1 MMFYILCAMSS
12 TNKKSLKRGLTPS
25 RKNRRHQS
33 RQARRLAESRRL
45 DALDEMSTRCRR
57 AIALASLLEACGQ
70 SPGAEPLAADMVTE
84 VGGLIRVE
92 VRAMQALLE
101 TFWREA
107 AQ

>member
-1 MMFYILCAMSS
+1 MVQRRKKTLK
-12 TNKKSLKRGLTPS
+12 TNLTPS

>member
-1 MMFYILCAMSS
+1 MSKQS
-12 TNKKSLKRGLTPS
+12 SSRLTPS

-70 SPGAEPLAADMVTE
+70 SPGAEPLAASVVTGAGE
-84 VGGLIRVE
+84 LIRVE
-92 VRAMQALLE
+92 VRAMQALLA
-101 TFWREA
+101 TVWKGVG
-107 AQ
+107 Q

>member
-1 MMFYILCAMSS
+1 L
-12 TNKKSLKRGLTPS
+12 R
-25 RKNRRHQS
+25 QS
-33 RQARRLAESRRL
+33 RRLAESRRL

-101 TFWREA
+101 TFWRGA

>member
-1 MMFYILCAMSS
+1 
-12 TNKKSLKRGLTPS
+12 LTPS
-25 RKNRRHQS
+25 RKTRLRRLRQS
-33 RQARRLAESRRL
+33 RRLAESRRL

-92 VRAMQALLE
+92 VRAMQALLK

-107 AQ
+107 AR

>member
-1 MMFYILCAMSS
+1 M
-12 TNKKSLKRGLTPS
+12 R
-25 RKNRRHQS
+25 
-33 RQARRLAESRRL
+33 
-45 DALDEMSTRCRR
+45 
-57 AIALASLLEACGQ
+57 ACGQ
-70 SPGAEPLAADMVTE
+70 QPEAEPLAADMVAE

>member
-1 MMFYILCAMSS
+1 MSKQS
-12 TNKKSLKRGLTPS
+12 SSRLTPS

-45 DALDEMSTRCRR
+45 DALDEMSARCRR

-70 SPGAEPLAADMVTE
+70 SPEAEPLAADMVTE

-92 VRAMQALLE
+92 IRAMQALLE